1 MLKHMKV
8 VTVHLDEN
16 IYRDFQQQ
24 ARKQRRTASE
34 LIREAM
40 EIYRQRLKP
49 ARAPLSESPAPASV
63 GQVRQTWSSRAELLD
78 DFLS

>member
-1 MLKHMKV
+1 MKV

-16 IYRDFQQQ
+16 VYRDFQQQ

-40 EIYRQRLKP
+40 ESYRQRLKP
-49 ARAPLSESPAPASV
+49 VRAPLSESPAPPASV
-63 GQVRQTWSSRAELLD
+63 GSVRQSWSSRAELLD

>member
-1 MLKHMKV
+1 MKA
-8 VTVHLDEN
+8 VTIHLDEN

-40 EIYRQRLKP
+40 ESYRQRIKP
-49 ARAPLSESPAPASV
+49 ARAPLSLSPAPASV
-63 GQVRQTWSSRAELLD
+63 GSVRQPWSSRADLLD

>member
-1 MLKHMKV
+1 MKA
-8 VTVHLDEN
+8 VTVHLDESV
-16 IYRDFQQQ
+16 YRDFQQQ

-40 EIYRQRLKP
+40 ETYRQRLKP
-49 ARAPLSESPAPASV
+49 ARAPLSKSPAPASV
-63 GQVRQTWSSRAELLD
+63 GSVRQPWSTRSDLLE

>member
-1 MLKHMKV
+1 MKA

-40 EIYRQRLKP
+40 ESYHRRIKP

-63 GQVRQTWSSRAELLD
+63 GSVRQPWSSRADLLD

>member
-1 MLKHMKV
+1 MKA
-8 VTVHLDEN
+8 VTVRLDEN

-24 ARKQRRTASE
+24 ARKQRCTASE

-40 EIYRQRLKP
+40 ESYRQRIKP
-49 ARAPLSESPAPASV
+49 ARAPLSQSPTPASV
-63 GQVRQTWSSRAELLD
+63 GSVRRPWSSRADLLD

>member
-1 MLKHMKV
+1 MKA

-40 EIYRQRLKP
+40 ESYRQRLKP
-49 ARAPLSESPAPASV
+49 ARAPLSESPSPASV
-63 GQVRQTWSSRAELLD
+63 GSVRQPWSSRSDLLD

>member
-1 MLKHMKV
+1 MKV

-40 EIYRQRLKP
+40 DSYRQRLKP
-49 ARAPLSESPAPASV
+49 VRAPLSESPAPASV
-63 GQVRQTWSSRAELLD
+63 GSVRQPWSSRAELLD

>member
-1 MLKHMKV
+1 MLQHMKA
-8 VTVHLDEN
+8 VTVHLDESV
-16 IYRDFQQQ
+16 YRDFQQQ

-40 EIYRQRLKP
+40 ETYRQRIKP

-63 GQVRQTWSSRAELLD
+63 GSVRQQWFSRAELLD

>member
-1 MLKHMKV
+1 MKS
-8 VTVHLDEN
+8 VTVHLDEK

-24 ARKQRRTASE
+24 ARKQSRTASE

-40 EIYRQRLKP
+40 EQYRQRLKP

-63 GQVRQTWSSRAELLD
+63 GRVRQTWSSRAELLD
-78 DFLS
+78 DFFS

>member
-1 MLKHMKV
+1 MKA

-16 IYRDFQQQ
+16 AYREFQQQ

-40 EIYRQRLKP
+40 ESYRQRFKP
-49 ARAPLSESPAPASV
+49 ARAPLSKSPEPASV
-63 GQVRQTWSSRAELLD
+63 GSVRKPWSSRSELLD